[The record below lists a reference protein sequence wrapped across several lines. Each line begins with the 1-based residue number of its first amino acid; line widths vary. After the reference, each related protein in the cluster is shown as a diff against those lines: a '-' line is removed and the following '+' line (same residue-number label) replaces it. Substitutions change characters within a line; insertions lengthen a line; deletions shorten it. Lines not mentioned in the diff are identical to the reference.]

1 MFKKTL
7 VLILV
12 FLLGILFFVYFKSK
26 TVEKIEINNYREI
39 ENIEKAQDDK
49 QNEDNN
55 REHSTIEQDQF
66 KNLSLEDLLNL
77 GQALECS
84 WSVEKAEISQ
94 DADAENVDEEASG
107 GTEKGRIFFQ
117 GGDFFQEVE
126 ITENSVKTVI
136 KSLKQG
142 NWFYQWNSLVTN
154 QGMKMS
160 FERAKNSE
168 FLKMNKI
175 YDWNCQEF
183 SGSEDIFQIPEEIK
197 FLNF

>member
-1 MFKKTL
+1 MFKKISG
-7 VLILV
+7 LILV
-12 FLLGILFFVYFKSK
+12 FLLGVLFLVYFKSK
-26 TVEKIEINNYREI
+26 TVEKIEINNRKEV
-39 ENIEKAQDDK
+39 ENIEKVESDEQTK
-49 QNEDNN
+49 DNN
-55 REHSTIEQDQF
+55 QESLTIEQDQF
-66 KNLSLEDLLNL
+66 KNMSLENLLNL
-77 GQALECS
+77 GQDLECS
-84 WSVEKAEISQ
+84 WSVKKAEISQ

-107 GTEKGRIFFQ
+107 GIEKGKIFFQ

-136 KSLKQG
+136 KTLKQG
-142 NWFYQWNSLVTN
+142 DWFYQWNSLVAN

>member
-1 MFKKTL
+1 MFKKLL
-7 VLILV
+7 VLILFILAGV
-12 FLLGILFFVYFKSK
+12 SFLFYYQSK
-26 TVEKIEINNYREI
+26 NVKKIEINNQEET
-39 ENIEKAQDDK
+39 ENSEDLGENDQDEENNSQDSLV
-49 QNEDNN
+49 NEG
-55 REHSTIEQDQF
+55 QF
-66 KNLSLEDLLNL
+66 KNMSFGDLLNL
-77 GQALECS
+77 GQDLECS

-94 DADAENVDEEASG
+94 DADAENVDEDASG

-136 KSLKQG
+136 KTLKQG
-142 NWFYQWNSLVTN
+142 DWFYQWNSLVNN

-168 FLKMNKI
+168 FLKINKI

-183 SGSEDIFQIPEEIK
+183 SGLEDIFQIPEGIR